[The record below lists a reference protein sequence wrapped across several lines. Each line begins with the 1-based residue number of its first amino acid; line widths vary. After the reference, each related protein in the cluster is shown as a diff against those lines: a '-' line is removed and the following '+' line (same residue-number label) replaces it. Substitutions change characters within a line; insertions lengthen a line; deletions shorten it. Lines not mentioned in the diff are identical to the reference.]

1 MWSIKPL
8 NLGTLTTYKNGLT
21 FGRGSGEKLEIPCI
35 GWVLTNFNGKHVI
48 VDTGPCD
55 NEEWGTK
62 YHNPLKKSK
71 NQRLEVAL
79 EEAGVKCNDVD
90 LCILTHLHWDHAY
103 GALKLPNAKVIVQS
117 DELKYSVDPL
127 PPDRKHYELNINGKK
142 PFFLDFFERIE
153 TVKGD
158 CKIAEGL
165 EVVLLP
171 GHSPGSQGI
180 LVTTGYDKY
189 LITGD
194 LINIK
199 ENWESQIPP
208 GIFYSLED
216 CYNSFSKMKKIKA
229 KILPG
234 HDWEVFKEDENAS

>member
-1 MWSIKPL
+1 LWKVKPL
-8 NLGTLTTYKNGLT
+8 NLGTLTVYRNGLT
-21 FGRGSGEKLEIPCI
+21 FGRGAGERLEIPCV
-35 GWVLTNFNGKHVI
+35 GWILTNSDGKHII

-62 YHNPLKKSK
+62 YHNPFKKTQE
-71 NQRLEVAL
+71 QRLEVVL
-79 EEAGVKCNDVD
+79 KESGINPKDIK

-103 GALKLPNAKVIVQS
+103 GTMKLPNAKVIVQS
-117 DELKYSVDPL
+117 NELKYAVDPL
-127 PPDRKHYELNINGKK
+127 APDKKHYEMNISGKK
-142 PFFLDFFERIE
+142 PFFLEFFERIE

-158 CKIAEGL
+158 CVIDEGL

-180 LVTTGYDKY
+180 LVTTEHDKY

-199 ENWESQIPP
+199 ENWEARIPP

-216 CYNSFSKMKKIKA
+216 CYSSFAKMEKLKA

-234 HDWEVFKEDENAS
+234 HDWKVFEMVLK